1 VIRRAIRNYH
11 GVMLAQSPP
20 PSADED
26 VDRKLLEAWAAGDR
40 RAGNTL
46 LTRHYVWVRRYFL
59 SKDES
64 FYKDLTNRTFEQCIK
79 SREDFRGDSSFRSYL
94 FGIAYRVLC
103 SHLRELKRREFH
115 PFDPESDAL
124 VDTGLPAM
132 SSYIFANEQARM
144 LLACLRRLTLNAQ
157 TVLELRYWSELPELE
172 IQRVLNLPTRAAV
185 AGRLRV
191 AKEALRREWAR
202 VQPDLALT
210 EDNLDAWMSDIRQ
223 LVDRQNPQDL

>member
-1 VIRRAIRNYH
+1 MARYRAAQVPRN
-11 GVMLAQSPP
+11 GR
-20 PSADED
+20 PSAPESAP
-26 VDRKLLEAWAAGDR
+26 KCSGTGAQ
-40 RAGNTL
+40 
-46 LTRHYVWVRRYFL
+46 VRP
-59 SKDES
+59 ES
-64 FYKDLTNRTFEQCIK
+64 VPKSGRNRCPSQ
-79 SREDFRGDSSFRSYL
+79 SG
-94 FGIAYRVLC
+94 
-103 SHLRELKRREFH
+103 KRT
-115 PFDPESDAL
+115 ESDAL